1 MFDVRD
7 ACSRLMARVA
17 PARLAVSV
25 ACLALAACTQVRV
38 VEGGKT
44 TVSYRFGVLR
54 VEPDPAAPLLVVQTT
69 GFGVVPVADGT
80 SIGWTRQL
88 VVASKDPRQCQL
100 IVLIRT
106 AAEAAAIREQLQ
118 KGGGSLEHVC
128 EVNTHQG
135 G

>member
-7 ACSRLMARVA
+7 ACSRRLAWVS
-17 PARLAVSV
+17 PARLVV
-25 ACLALAACTQVRV
+25 PLACMALAGCTQVRV

-44 TVSYRFGVLR
+44 SVSYRFGVLR
-54 VEPDPAAPLLVVQTT
+54 LEPDPHARLLVVETT
-69 GFGVVPVADGT
+69 GFGVVPVANGT
-80 SIGWTRQL
+80 SVGWTRQL
-88 VVASKDPRQCQL
+88 LVTSKDPQQCQL
-100 IVLIRT
+100 ILVIRT
-106 AAEAAAIREQLQ
+106 TEEAAAIRQQLQ

>member
-1 MFDVRD
+1 LFDVRD
-7 ACSRLMARVA
+7 ACSRLTARVSL
-17 PARLAVSV
+17 ARLAVLA

-38 VEGGKT
+38 VAGGKT

-54 VEPDPAAPLLVVQTT
+54 VEPDPAAPLLVVETA
-69 GFGVVPVADGT
+69 GFGVVPLADGT
-80 SIGWTRQL
+80 SVGWTRQL
-88 VVASKDPRQCQL
+88 VVASKDPQQCQF

-106 AAEAAAIREQLQ
+106 AAEAEAIRQQLQ

-128 EVNTHQG
+128 EVNTHRG